1 MGLPMEGRG
10 AWLDR
15 ADERVRERREVPSLE
30 FSVALR
36 RGRLREALAA
46 VDWELVDLEHASVGR
61 VRLVLSEILS
71 RSAGAEDIEV
81 VISVLSETIR
91 IELSGPS
98 LALPEDL
105 STTTG
110 TFPPWLL
117 ADIAERWGID
127 RRKAGR
133 ALWVLVERG

>member
-1 MGLPMEGRG
+1 MGLPMEGSG
-10 AWLDR
+10 ARLGR
-15 ADERVRERREVPSLE
+15 ADERAPERREEPILR
-30 FSVALR
+30 FSIALR

-71 RSAGAEDIEV
+71 RSARAGDIDI

-105 STTTG
+105 ATTTG

-127 RRKAGR
+127 RRKAGP
-133 ALWVLVERG
+133 AMWVLLERG

>member
-1 MGLPMEGRG
+1 
-10 AWLDR
+10 
-15 ADERVRERREVPSLE
+15 
-30 FSVALR
+30 
-36 RGRLREALAA
+36 

-105 STTTG
+105 ATTTG

>member
-15 ADERVRERREVPSLE
+15 ADERVRERREVPSVE

-105 STTTG
+105 ATTTG